1 MKHTQGPWEVRK
13 LIPDRHGIITREGW
27 EIDTPKYS
35 VVAHAD
41 HIPPIRNEADARLI
55 AAAPELLEACEDA
68 LGIIGAAIGVVPNFQ
83 NDLTLAAQTKLLA
96 TIAKATGI

>member
-1 MKHTQGPWEVRK
+1 MEHTPGPW
-13 LIPDRHGIITREGW
+13 TYREHLN
-27 EIDTPKYS
+27 DTFTILGRNLDAGKTGVPYS
-35 VVAHAD
+35 GEELTVVFELED
-41 HIPPIRNEADARLI
+41 EADARLI